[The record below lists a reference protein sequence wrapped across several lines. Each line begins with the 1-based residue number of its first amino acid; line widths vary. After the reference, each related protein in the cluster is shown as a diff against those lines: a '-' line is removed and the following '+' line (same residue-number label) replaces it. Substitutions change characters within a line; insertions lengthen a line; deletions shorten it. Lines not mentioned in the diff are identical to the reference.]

1 MSLSGQRARP
11 TGGIKGSKPIPGGR
25 RRLAKMEAPPVD
37 TEELKRESSI
47 YLKERNR
54 AMRLKRM
61 REEMLLAEARGE
73 LIQKKL
79 VELQLTYLLVA
90 MRQKLLAIPAKLY
103 SRFGPERF
111 PRETAQECE
120 RFIHE
125 VLDELAKLPECAE
138 PDWLEKLEEKEV

>member
-61 REEMLLAEARGE
+61 REEMLLAEARGR
-73 LIQKKL
+73 LIEKEL
-79 VELQLTYLLVA
+79 VERQLVYLMVS
-90 MRQKLLAIPAKLY
+90 MRQKLLAIPGKLY
-103 SRFGPERF
+103 SRLGEERF
-111 PRETAQECE
+111 PRETARECE
-120 RFIHE
+120 KFMHE
-125 VLDELAKLPECAE
+125 VLIELSKLPECAE
-138 PDWLEKLEEKEV
+138 PDWLEKLEEKEA